1 MKSSAPYA
9 IALTLF
15 MLLLVLLAAFYFLFQ
30 ARVLPLQGKLET
42 AESQI
47 DNLNQESEQ
56 RNLEMEGLRGTRE
69 AAEAALA
76 TAQAENVALSAEMV
90 QSDQEATRA
99 AALGPLIA
107 IVEPRE
113 GVATVVRGQPV
124 SLVVV
129 VSDAAGVQSAVINV
143 GEDRF
148 EQQGN
153 GEPTI
158 IVRREW
164 QANLNGL
171 VTLSIT
177 AVNANGAASEP
188 ITQTLT
194 VLEPTAV
201 PTNTPVPTPTPQPP
215 APPEN
220 GG

>member
-30 ARVLPLQGKLET
+30 ARVLPLQGSLET
-42 AESQI
+42 AESQLE
-47 DNLNQESEQ
+47 NLNRERTLELES
-56 RNLEMEGLRGTRE
+56 LRGTRD

-76 TAQAENVALSAEMV
+76 TAQAENVALNADLVE
-90 QSDQEATRA
+90 SDQEATRA
-99 AALGPLIA
+99 AAVGPLVA

-113 GVATVVRGQPV
+113 GATVVRGQPV
-124 SLVVV
+124 SIVVV
-129 VSDAAGVQSAVINV
+129 VSDAAGVQSVVINV

-148 EQQGN
+148 EDPGN
-153 GEPTI
+153 GELTK

-164 QANLNGL
+164 QANLNGT
-171 VTLSIT
+171 VTLSIS
-177 AVNANGAASEP
+177 AVNANGIANEL

-201 PTNTPVPTPTPQPP
+201 PTNTPVPTPIPQPTATP
-215 APPEN
+215 GN

>member
-30 ARVLPLQGKLET
+30 ARVLPLQGRLET
-42 AESQI
+42 AESQLE
-47 DNLNQESEQ
+47 NLNRERTLELES
-56 RNLEMEGLRGTRE
+56 LRGTRD

-76 TAQAENVALSAEMV
+76 TAQAENVALNADLVE
-90 QSDQEATRA
+90 SDQEATRA
-99 AALGPLIA
+99 AAVGPLVA

-113 GVATVVRGQPV
+113 GATVVRGQPV

-129 VSDAAGVQSAVINV
+129 VSDAAGVQSVVINV

-148 EQQGN
+148 EDQGN
-153 GEPTI
+153 GELTK

-164 QANLNGL
+164 QADLNGT
-171 VTLSIT
+171 VTLSIS
-177 AVNANGAASEP
+177 AVNANGTTNEP
-188 ITQTLT
+188 ITQMLS

-201 PTNTPVPTPTPQPP
+201 PTNTPVPTPIPQPTATP
-215 APPEN
+215 GN

>member
-30 ARVLPLQGKLET
+30 ARVLPLQGSLET
-42 AESQI
+42 AESQLE
-47 DNLNQESEQ
+47 NLNRERTLELES
-56 RNLEMEGLRGTRE
+56 LRGTRD

-76 TAQAENVALSAEMV
+76 TAQAENVALNADLVE
-90 QSDQEATRA
+90 SDQEATRA
-99 AALGPLIA
+99 AAVGPLVA

-113 GVATVVRGQPV
+113 GATVVRGQPV

-129 VSDAAGVQSAVINV
+129 VSDAAGVQSVVIDV

-148 EQQGN
+148 EDQGN
-153 GEPTI
+153 GELTK

-164 QANLNGL
+164 QADLNGT
-171 VTLSIT
+171 VTLSIS
-177 AVNANGAASEP
+177 AVNANGTTNEP
-188 ITQTLT
+188 ITQMLS

-201 PTNTPVPTPTPQPP
+201 PTNTPVPTPIPQPTATP
-215 APPEN
+215 GN

>member
-30 ARVLPLQGKLET
+30 ARVLPLQGSLET
-42 AESQI
+42 AESQLE
-47 DNLNQESEQ
+47 NLNRERTLELES
-56 RNLEMEGLRGTRE
+56 LRGTRD

-76 TAQAENVALSAEMV
+76 TAQAENVALNADLVE
-90 QSDQEATRA
+90 SDQEATRA
-99 AALGPLIA
+99 AAVGPLVA

-113 GVATVVRGQPV
+113 GATVVRGQPV

-129 VSDAAGVQSAVINV
+129 VSDAAGVQSVVINV

-148 EQQGN
+148 EDQGN
-153 GEPTI
+153 GELTK

-164 QANLNGL
+164 QADLNGT
-171 VTLSIT
+171 VTLSIS
-177 AVNANGAASEP
+177 AVNANGTTNEP
-188 ITQTLT
+188 ITQMLS

-201 PTNTPVPTPTPQPP
+201 PTNTPVPTPIPQPTATP
-215 APPEN
+215 GN

>member
-30 ARVLPLQGKLET
+30 ARVLPLQGRLET
-42 AESQI
+42 AESQL
-47 DNLNQESEQ
+47 DNLNRERTLELES
-56 RNLEMEGLRGTRE
+56 LRGTRD

-76 TAQAENVALSAEMV
+76 TAQAENVALNADLV

-99 AALGPLIA
+99 AAVGPLVA

-113 GVATVVRGQPV
+113 GATVVRGQPV
-124 SLVVV
+124 SIVVV
-129 VSDAAGVQSAVINV
+129 VSDASGVQSVVINV

-148 EQQGN
+148 EEQGN
-153 GEPTI
+153 GKPTK

-164 QANLNGL
+164 QAGLNGT
-171 VTLSIT
+171 VMLSIS
-177 AVNANGAASEP
+177 AVNANGTTNEP
-188 ITQTLT
+188 ITQTLS

-201 PTNTPVPTPTPQPP
+201 PTNTPVPTPIPQPTATP
-215 APPEN
+215 GN